1 MVTPTAPSEVI
12 IGKML
17 PYFFMGIVQVI
28 SILIIAFGLFKMPL
42 TGSAWAL
49 SALLFTYGV
58 TTLMVGI
65 LISTMAQSQIQAMQ
79 LSFYYMMPTIMLTGF
94 MFPYSGMPEWA
105 QWISTTLPMTY
116 FIRGARGVFLKEFG
130 LADMWPN
137 LWPIGLAFFFF
148 LFTSIKS
155 YRKTLN

>member
-1 MVTPTAPSEVI
+1 
-12 IGKML
+12 
-17 PYFFMGIVQVI
+17 
-28 SILIIAFGLFKMPL
+28 
-42 TGSAWAL
+42 
-49 SALLFTYGV
+49 
-58 TTLMVGI
+58 
-65 LISTMAQSQIQAMQ
+65 
-79 LSFYYMMPTIMLTGF
+79 MPTIMLTGF